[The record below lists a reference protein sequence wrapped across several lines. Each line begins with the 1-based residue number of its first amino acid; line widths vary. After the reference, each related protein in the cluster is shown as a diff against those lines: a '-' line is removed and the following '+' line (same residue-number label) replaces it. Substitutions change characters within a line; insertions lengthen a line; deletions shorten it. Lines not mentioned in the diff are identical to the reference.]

1 MKGGWGCIENSS
13 LFVKIWFVDGKK
25 AVSKEKIHI
34 SPRPMLI
41 HHCFSSLGSEL
52 KCWWQPSPT
61 WPSEAL
67 GRRRGRSCGVQGR
80 GSAPKCLWLNGCS
93 LARLPRVTA
102 APKVHSPL
110 PLTLSQGSEVW
121 DLRLSSVEASEKQHK
136 IRKDPD
142 QEVWEER
149 ALTLGT
155 SQSLNTPNPLWLPF
169 CMSAKYLGGINSI
182 FCFIKQDLCA

>member
-1 MKGGWGCIENSS
+1 MKGGWGVHWKQ
-13 LFVKIWFVDGKK
+13 LFVCENLIRRWKES
-25 AVSKEKIHI
+25 SKEKIHI

-67 GRRRGRSCGVQGR
+67 GRRRGRSCAVQCR
-80 GSAPKCLWLNGCS
+80 ESAPKCLRLNGCS
-93 LARLPRVTA
+93 LAHLPRVTA

-110 PLTLSQGSEVW
+110 LLTPEPEIRVW
-121 DLRLSSVEASEKQHK
+121 GLRLSSVEASEKQHK

-142 QEVWEER
+142 QEVWKER

-155 SQSLNTPNPLWLPF
+155 SQGLNTPNPLWLPF
-169 CMSAKYLGGINSI
+169 CMSVKNLGCINSI